1 MDRVVALRNGFGFGI
16 SMSSSR
22 IANYE
27 SINSGNLHGWHQ
39 GDGMTYLYIGNTEN
53 QFNSDFWPT
62 VDPYHLPGTTAGD
75 QCR

>member
-1 MDRVVALRNGFGFGI
+1 MDRVVAQRNGFGFGI

-39 GDGMTYLYIGNTEN
+39 GDGMT
-53 QFNSDFWPT
+53 
-62 VDPYHLPGTTAGD
+62 
-75 QCR
+75 